1 MKKSVWWVKAFFF
14 LILSVLMVSC
24 QSFNKEGS
32 FLRSGK
38 NQNSVVARKMW
49 IRETFFKNFTQPS
62 VLQSIKP
69 AVSSSGLLI
78 QGNRANG
85 LSVYTLEQGKRK
97 WFFSVKGGLAGD
109 VLVESDFVFFGGA
122 DGFMYALY
130 LNTGQVLWKYYVG
143 AVNVS
148 QPTMRDKYLYFAS
161 ANRMYCLNA
170 KTGESVWTYT
180 ASLSPSE
187 FTIEGVASPLVNKA
201 KGSLIYFK
209 TSDGALIALNS
220 RGKLKW
226 KQKLSQSSDRFTS
239 AVSDPVMGKM
249 CLYSAG
255 VESGL
260 YCLNKKTGKVIWKN
274 SSGSH
279 GNLLLSGSRIFYPT
293 TDGRILALDQ
303 RSGKQIWS
311 HQIKETIATS
321 PVLYK
326 NILIYG
332 EYSGGLRFISL
343 DTGKDLGYFSFGS
356 GMSASPLVSAVN
368 SELYFL
374 SNIGWLYKLKLLL

>member
-1 MKKSVWWVKAFFF
+1 MQKLVWQVKGCVF
-14 LILSVLMVSC
+14 LSMLFVSC
-24 QSFNKEGS
+24 QSFNKEANH
-32 FLRSGK
+32 LRSG
-38 NQNSVVARKMW
+38 QNKKSVVARKMW
-49 IRETFFKNFTQPS
+49 IRETFFKNFTRPS

-69 AVSSSGLLI
+69 VFASSGLLV
-78 QGNRANG
+78 QGNRVNG
-85 LSVYTLEQGKRK
+85 LSAYTLEQGKRK

-130 LNTGQVLWKYYVG
+130 LSTGRVLWKYYVG
-143 AVNVS
+143 AVNIS
-148 QPTMRDKYLYFAS
+148 RPTIRDNHLYFAS
-161 ANRMYCLNA
+161 ANRMYCLKA

-201 KGSLIYFK
+201 KSSLIYFK
-209 TSDGALIALNS
+209 TSDGSLIALNS

-279 GNLLLSGSRIFYPT
+279 GNLLLSGSRIFYST
-293 TDGRILALDQ
+293 SDGKILALDQ

-311 HQIKETIATS
+311 HQVEETIATS

-326 NILIYG
+326 DILIYG
-332 EYSGGLRFISL
+332 EYSGALRFISR
-343 DTGKDLGYFSFGS
+343 DTGKALGYFSFGS
-356 GMSASPLVSAVN
+356 GMSAPPLVSAVN

-374 SNIGWLYKLKLLL
+374 SNVGWLYKLKLLL